1 MANLFGTDG
10 IRGIPNETLTC
21 SLAFRVGQAMAVT
34 LSRGRTAKPTVVVG
48 KDTRASSDML
58 ESALLAGLCA
68 CGANAV
74 RLDVLPTAAVAF
86 LTKFYRADAGVMISA
101 SHNPCPDN
109 GIKLFSAEGR
119 KFSDTLEAEI
129 EAMVCADAPMPL
141 AAPDRLGR
149 IHEGLQSSE
158 YYIRHLASAVGEI
171 SDLRILVDCGNGAA
185 SATAQRLFR
194 RFQFDVNFIHDKP
207 DGVNIN
213 ADCGSTHL
221 ESLSQRVVGSYYD
234 AGIAFD
240 GDGDRCIA
248 VDEHGSPINGDL
260 LLALCAADLQA
271 KGQLRNGGIASTV
284 LSNSGLRRFCEEK
297 GMVLH
302 TTPVGGRNVLARMEQ
317 EGLSL
322 GGEQSGRLF
331 FRDYLPTADGQLTAL
346 KFLEILS
353 SSRLPAS
360 KLAAQVPLVPQVLL
374 HVPASEN
381 AADRRRLV
389 ESPMVRAAVAQ
400 AEKTLAGQGRIIV
413 RASGTEARIRVMVEA
428 STLDAARQLAQIVAD
443 TVENAQKSN

>member
-1 MANLFGTDG
+1 MGNLFGTDG

-34 LSRGRTAKPTVVVG
+34 LSRAKDTKPTVVIG
-48 KDTRASSDML
+48 KDPRASSDML

-86 LTKFYRADAGVMISA
+86 LTKFYHADAGVMISA

-119 KFSDTLEAEI
+119 KLSDALEAEI
-129 EAMVCADAPMPL
+129 EALVCSDGALPL
-141 AAPDRLGR
+141 APHDRLGR

-171 SDLRILVDCGNGAA
+171 SDLCVLVDCANGSA

-194 RFQFDVNFIHDKP
+194 RFNFDVNFIHDKP
-207 DGVNIN
+207 DGANIN
-213 ADCGSTHL
+213 VGCGSTHL
-221 ESLSQRVVGSYYD
+221 ESLAQRVTSHYYD
-234 AGIAFD
+234 VGIAFD

-248 VDEHGSPINGDL
+248 VDENGNPINGDR
-260 LLALCAADLQA
+260 LLAICAADLQA
-271 KGQLRNGGIASTV
+271 RGQLRGGAIAATV
-284 LSNSGLRRFCEEK
+284 MSNSGLRRFCEEK
-297 GMVLH
+297 GIALH
-302 TTPVGGRNVLARMEQ
+302 TTPVGGRNVLERMRQ

-322 GGEQSGRLF
+322 GGEQSGRLIF
-331 FRDYLPTADGQLTAL
+331 LDHLPTGDGQLTAL

-353 SSRLPAS
+353 RSHLTAS
-360 KLAAQVPLVPQVLL
+360 QLAAQVPLAPQVLVN
-374 HVPASEN
+374 VPAPRD
-381 AADRRRLV
+381 AAARQQLL
-389 ESPMVRAAVAQ
+389 EAPAVREAVAQ
-400 AEKTLAGQGRIIV
+400 AQQELEHTGRILV
-413 RASGTEARIRVMVEA
+413 RASGTEAFIRVMVEA
-428 STLDAARQLAQIVAD
+428 STLEAAHQIAQNVAD
-443 TVENAQKSN
+443 TVENTQK